1 MMINKPKFWDKKIGL
16 VSIFL
21 LPVSLIFIFLIFLK
35 KKLSKLRSFKI
46 PVICVGNIYIGGT
59 GKTPIAIFLAK
70 ELSKYGKKTAL
81 LRKYYKNHIYE
92 YNLIKSRISDL
103 ITCEDRVIGLEKA
116 QNLNYDVA
124 ILDDGFQDYKINKNL
139 SIICF
144 NQNQL
149 IGNGLVLPSGPL
161 RENLSSLKNADIVII
176 NGDEDKRF
184 EDKILKI
191 NSKIEFFYSS
201 YKPLNIEK
209 IKNKRLYAIA
219 AIGNPE
225 NFFKL
230 LEKHNLNIEK
240 KLIYPDHYNFSK
252 KQIIKI
258 INEAKKNNCQVI
270 MTEKDYFKINKYE
283 IPGIEFLKVS
293 LEIKGYNKL
302 LDKIKKFL

>member
-81 LRKYYKNHIYE
+81 LRKYYKNHIDE

>member
-1 MMINKPKFWDKKIGL
+1 MINKPKFWDKKIGL

-81 LRKYYKNHIYE
+81 LRKYYKNHIDE